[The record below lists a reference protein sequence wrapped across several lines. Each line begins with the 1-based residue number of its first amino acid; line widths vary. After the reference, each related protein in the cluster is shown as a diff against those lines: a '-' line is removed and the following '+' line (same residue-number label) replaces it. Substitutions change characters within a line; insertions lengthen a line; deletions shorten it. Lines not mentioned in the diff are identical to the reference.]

1 MRHHRLELR
10 ARPAKLRTR
19 PQKAPV
25 PPEWNPQMKPD
36 EVREVAKLARL
47 ELTEDEI
54 STYAGQLTK
63 VLDYVALLDEVDT
76 EGVEPM
82 VHALDQ
88 GNVFRVDE
96 VRPTLSRED
105 ALSNAPKTDGKYFQ
119 VPQVIDQQSS

>member
-1 MRHHRLELR
+1 
-10 ARPAKLRTR
+10 
-19 PQKAPV
+19 
-25 PPEWNPQMKPD
+25 MKPD

-88 GNVFRVDE
+88 GNVFRMDE
-96 VRPTLSRED
+96 VRPSLSRED

>member
-1 MRHHRLELR
+1 MRHHRLDLM
-10 ARPAKLRTR
+10 ATPAKLRACLH
-19 PQKAPV
+19 KDPV
-25 PPEWNPQMKPD
+25 SPKWNPKMKPE

-47 ELTEDEI
+47 ELSEDEI

-63 VLDYVALLDEVDT
+63 VLDYVALLNEVDT

-96 VRPTLSRED
+96 LRPSLSREE

-119 VPQVIDQQSS
+119 VPQVIDQAAN

>member
-1 MRHHRLELR
+1 
-10 ARPAKLRTR
+10 
-19 PQKAPV
+19 
-25 PPEWNPQMKPD
+25 MKPE

-47 ELTEDEI
+47 ELSEDEI

-63 VLDYVALLDEVDT
+63 VLDYVALLNEVDT

-96 VRPTLSRED
+96 LRPSLSREE

-119 VPQVIDQQSS
+119 VPQVIDQAAN